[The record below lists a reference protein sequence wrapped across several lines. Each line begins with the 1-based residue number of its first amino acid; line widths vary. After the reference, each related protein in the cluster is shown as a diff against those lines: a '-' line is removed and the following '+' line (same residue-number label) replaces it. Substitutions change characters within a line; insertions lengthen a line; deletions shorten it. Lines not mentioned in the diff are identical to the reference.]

1 MIRKKSHVFLCL
13 EVKEE
18 KNILPFGT
26 WAKKVNNYLTKIK
39 IIIMSGKFFS
49 CPLCGNHEEGYRIY
63 RCPSCGKIMCEKCA
77 PYHCPACDTPLTWR
91 DEKGTI
97 GK

>member
-1 MIRKKSHVFLCL
+1 
-13 EVKEE
+13 
-18 KNILPFGT
+18 
-26 WAKKVNNYLTKIK
+26 
-39 IIIMSGKFFS
+39 MSGKFFS